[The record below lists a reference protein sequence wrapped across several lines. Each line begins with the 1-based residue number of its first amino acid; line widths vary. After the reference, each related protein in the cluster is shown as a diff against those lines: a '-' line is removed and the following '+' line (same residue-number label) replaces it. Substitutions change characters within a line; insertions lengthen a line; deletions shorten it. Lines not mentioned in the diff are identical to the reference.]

1 MEATRRLTSRTPK
14 SRLGYVILSCLLC
27 PLSTST
33 DAFAGEFSLDWGAS
47 PFTWTSG
54 ALGPRTYSLTDQ
66 HGFQV
71 DVRLQITRVGGA
83 SAGGTPDDLTGYGT
97 NRSLKLQWNASSGNS
112 GIGESTNTATLEVLN
127 GATAYPVDDLSFLI
141 TDIDATDANAST
153 DVCDFVTVTGNTGTP
168 TLSYASATAA
178 TRSVRIGPG
187 AGSGSTATLASN
199 QAQCIYNTGGT
210 SPSSSG
216 DANGSIRAT
225 FPAGTHTATVS
236 FDESIENVYGV
247 TNRNAGTRGIGIW
260 DTTAFSIANTISL
273 AISTPT
279 TRYTAEGQV
288 ITYTF
293 TVTNNGPLPINTAQN
308 IQIQDSKIGTFTCGT
323 VSSPIASGGT
333 HTCTRNYTVTATDVS
348 SSSGITNTA
357 IAGAG
362 TGTQSFASRLQSSSV
377 QLTVANGTI
386 DAVNNNFSLTP
397 INGTSGGTT
406 ASVFTNDTLGGAAFA
421 SSAVN
426 ATLTAN
432 GGLTGAVLNASGT
445 ISVPAS
451 TTSGTYTLT
460 YQICDAAFTS
470 ICDAATA
477 TVVVSTSPATGGTSC
492 VGTNVAVNG
501 GFELPNYA
509 VGPSYRFVTSVPGWT
524 TTDSAIEIW
533 DTGFNGVPAH
543 TGDQFAELNANIAG
557 TLTQPL
563 ASILPST
570 QVDVYWAH
578 RAREGTDTARLV
590 ISDNGGGSTNYGNFS
605 TSTAA
610 WVVRSATHVASST
623 ATTLSMAFTA
633 VSTGSGNI
641 SIGNFLDTV
650 EVCQTYVTLDKTE
663 LSRTDT
669 DSSTTDTAGDIV
681 TYQYAI
687 SNPTGNNRSLG
698 TVSVTDDKLG
708 TFSVVTPLS
717 GDTNTNGFLDPGE
730 TWITTAT
737 HTLTQADINTGTLT
751 NIAYASGST
760 GTNTLR
766 SVNDQVTITFSTIPQ
781 LAVVKA
787 ASLVKAPGNI
797 LPGVAQAGDTIY
809 YTYAVTNTG
818 NLTFNN
824 VEIADVH
831 NGTGTW
837 VDPAHVSLT
846 DTGTTGDSPDSNADT
861 TIWGTLAPGDTVN
874 FATAYTV
881 IQNDVDTLQ

>member
-1 MEATRRLTSRTPK
+1 MPTAALAGDFAITWGTSP
-14 SRLGYVILSCLLC
+14 Y
-27 PLSTST
+27 
-33 DAFAGEFSLDWGAS
+33 
-47 PFTWTSG
+47 TWTSG
-54 ALGPRTYSLTDQ
+54 ALGPQTYALTDQ
-66 HGFQV
+66 YGFQLNA
-71 DVRLQITRVGGA
+71 RLQITRTGGIA
-83 SAGGTPDDLTGYGT
+83 AGGTPDDLTGYGT
-97 NRSLKLQWNASSGNS
+97 NRSLQLQWNASSGSS
-112 GIGESTNTATLEVLN
+112 GIGQSTNTATLEVLN

-168 TLSYASATAA
+168 TLSYVSATAA

-187 AGSGSTATLASN
+187 AGSGSTPTLASN
-199 QAQCIYNTGGT
+199 QAQCIYNTGST
-210 SPSSSG
+210 SSPTSSNN
-216 DANGSIRAT
+216 ANGSIRAA
-225 FPAGTHTATVS
+225 FPAGTHTATVA

-247 TNRNAGTRGIGIW
+247 TSRNAGTRGIGIW
-260 DTTAFSIANTISL
+260 DTTAFSVANTISL
-273 AISTPT
+273 AKSTPT
-279 TRYTAEGQV
+279 TRYTAAGQV

-293 TVTNNGPLPINTAQN
+293 TVTNNGPLPINTGQN

-323 VSSPIASGGT
+323 ISTAIASGGT
-333 HTCTRNYTVTATDVS
+333 HTCTRTYTVTVTDVS
-348 SSSGITNTA
+348 SSGGVTNIA
-357 IAGAG
+357 IAGVG
-362 TGTQSFASRLQSSSV
+362 TGTQSFATRLQSNSV
-377 QLTVANGTI
+377 QVTVANGAI
-386 DAVNNNFSLTP
+386 DAVNDSFISTP

-421 SSAVN
+421 SSA
-426 ATLTAN
+426 AIPALTSN
-432 GGLTGAVLNASGT
+432 GGLTGAALNASGT
-445 ISVPAS
+445 ITVPPG
-451 TTSGTYTLT
+451 TTSGSYTLT
-460 YQICDAAFTS
+460 YEICDAAFTS
-470 ICDAATA
+470 VCDTATA
-477 TVVVSTSPATGGTSC
+477 AILVSASPATGGTSC
-492 VGTNVAVNG
+492 VGTNVAING

-590 ISDNGGGSTNYGNFS
+590 ISDNGGGSTDYGNFS

-669 DSSTTDTAGDIV
+669 DGSTTDTAGDIV

-687 SNPTGNNRSLG
+687 SNPAGNNRSLG
-698 TVSVTDDKLG
+698 AVSVTDDKLG
-708 TFSVVTPLS
+708 TFSVATPLS
-717 GDTNTNGFLDPGE
+717 GDSNTNGFLDPGE
-730 TWITTAT
+730 TWITTAA

-751 NIAYASGST
+751 NIAYASAST
-760 GTNTLR
+760 GTNTLQ
-766 SVNDQVTITFSTIPQ
+766 SVNDQVTISFSTVPQ
-781 LAVVKA
+781 LAVVKTA
-787 ASLVKAPGNI
+787 ALVKAPGNT
-797 LPGVAQAGDTIY
+797 LPGVAQAGDTIN

-818 NLTFNN
+818 NLTFTN
-824 VEIADVH
+824 VEISDVH

-837 VDPAHVSLT
+837 VDPTHVSLT
-846 DTGTTGDSPDSNADT
+846 DTGTASDSPDSNADA